1 MSLCSILPFHG
12 IHPKASQ
19 LAIYTPISH
28 LNSNKNRT
36 YLSQYLSNSFTNT
49 HYLFLKSFLYPP
61 GGGMFVVKVS
71 SYGIWLLKR
80 CFLFKYVIK
89 LNLSFFT
96 SKNLSALIFSQNHRH
111 DDVLNKVPVIKLSD
125 IPQVVGPFR
134 DFVLDKGL
142 ADTFK
147 A

>member
-1 MSLCSILPFHG
+1 MSPCNNLPSHG

-49 HYLFLKSFLYPP
+49 HYLFLKSFALSPRRR
-61 GGGMFVVKVS
+61 VVRCQVS

-96 SKNLSALIFSQNHRH
+96 SKNLSTLIFSQNHRH

-125 IPQVVGPFR
+125 IPQVVGLFR